1 MFLGIG
7 VGLPLNPVP
16 VRFKLNV
23 AVGPHIYLGR
33 GIMRRRPRGPVTSD
47 LSTCTV
53 PFWAGG
59 NADTVCWTLVLAMIE
74 HILSPCFES
83 NLLVH
88 SDYYCPMC
96 VLAVGL

>member
-1 MFLGIG
+1 MWTQSQRYGVLRYLCMFLGIG

-33 GIMRRRPRGPVTSD
+33 DNAPASARASNT
-47 LSTCTV
+47 STCTV

-59 NADTVCWTLVLAMIE
+59 NADMLDLGIGNDRTYSVTVFRIKFTSA
-74 HILSPCFES
+74 
-83 NLLVH
+83 
-88 SDYYCPMC
+88 
-96 VLAVGL
+96 